1 MRFKSIKYYNFRNIN
16 NGVVLFNKD
25 DIILEGIN
33 GQGKTNILESVYTL
47 CYGNSFRTQLSKEMI
62 KHGERVMNL
71 TAVLEDEE
79 DSYDV
84 SYSLDGNKRKILLN
98 GKEVKDRKDLIYL
111 FPCIVFI
118 HEDIDFIKGEPEMRR
133 KFFDQTLSMYDPIYL
148 NYIRAYRNVL
158 AQRNAAIKNNQT
170 TLLDIY
176 DKKLATYG
184 FEIMNSRR
192 NMVDEFNEIF
202 PILYKKISGTNKN
215 ITVSY
220 KSSWDELNDVSSI
233 IEHLKETHE
242 RDIRLLT
249 TTSGIHR
256 DRFTVNDENGPLVV
270 TGSTGQIRLASLL
283 FRIAEAR
290 IFKEKTGKDPILL
303 LDDVLLELD
312 DIKRA
317 RFLEELTSY
326 SQAFYTFLPR
336 ESYFNERKDNLL
348 DYNVVEGKLYE
359 V

>member
-184 FEIMNSRR
+184 F
-192 NMVDEFNEIF
+192 
-202 PILYKKISGTNKN
+202 
-215 ITVSY
+215 
-220 KSSWDELNDVSSI
+220 
-233 IEHLKETHE
+233 
-242 RDIRLLT
+242 
-249 TTSGIHR
+249 
-256 DRFTVNDENGPLVV
+256 
-270 TGSTGQIRLASLL
+270 
-283 FRIAEAR
+283 
-290 IFKEKTGKDPILL
+290 
-303 LDDVLLELD
+303 
-312 DIKRA
+312 
-317 RFLEELTSY
+317 
-326 SQAFYTFLPR
+326 
-336 ESYFNERKDNLL
+336 
-348 DYNVVEGKLYE
+348 
-359 V
+359 